1 MADEKTK
8 RREPPRLSGWDFA
21 TWRSAV
27 SDPTMRSTIMAV
39 MVLDR
44 APNWR
49 RLKDRYERASRLLPV
64 MRQKVVEGPVAIAN
78 PRLVID
84 PNFDLDLHLVRMK
97 MPAGSGWDDVLAEA
111 RKQSLTDFDRNRPL
125 WQVTVLE
132 GLPGGR
138 AAVLTKLHH
147 ALVDGQGALQ
157 IGAVIA
163 DLTPD
168 GADLGP
174 MPPVPDPEELHSRE
188 FAETMVRDD
197 ANWLVDTA
205 RDLIQGALPLA
216 KEFLTDP
223 KDKVHSLL
231 DNLASAARMLQAPFE
246 PLSPIMV
253 NRSYNYHFATFDVP
267 FDELRSAARADGHT
281 VNDAFVAAVSFGM
294 SRYHKLAGS
303 PVDHLNANMPI
314 SLRKPGQVG
323 QNAVSIAHFALPT
336 AVADPNELMDRISK
350 IVKKWRSE
358 PALGLAN
365 QLGEISR
372 FVPNELVSAA
382 ARAADVTASN
392 VPGAP
397 IPIYLAGARVE
408 SMYPLPPTIG
418 AAVFVALLSYDGTAG
433 IGLAIDDA
441 AVPEP
446 ELMTRC
452 MKYGFERVIGKP
464 LPADDPLA
472 AAAKKAPAKKAPAKK
487 APAKKAPAKKAPA
500 KKVPAKKAP
509 AKKAPA
515 KKAPAPAS

>member
-1 MADEKTK
+1 MTEDKTK
-8 RREPPRLSGWDFA
+8 RKEPLRLSGWDFA

-39 MVLDR
+39 MVLEK
-44 APNWR
+44 APNWK
-49 RLKDRYERASRLLPV
+49 RLQERYERASRLLPV

-84 PNFDLDLHLVRMK
+84 PNFDLNLHLVRMR
-97 MPAGSGWDDVLAEA
+97 MPAGSTWGDVLAEA

-132 GLPGGR
+132 GLPGGK

-157 IGAVIA
+157 IGAAIA
-163 DLTPD
+163 DLTPE

-174 MPPVPDPEELHSRE
+174 MPPVPEPEQLHSRE

-205 RDLIQGALPLA
+205 RDMVQGAVPLA
-216 KEFLTDP
+216 KELLTEP
-223 KDKVHSLL
+223 KETINSLL
-231 DNLASAARMLQAPFE
+231 GMVASAARMLQAPFE

-253 NRSYNYHFATFDVP
+253 NRSYNYHFETFDLP
-267 FDELRSAARADGHT
+267 FDDLRTAAKSQGYT
-281 VNDAFVAAVSFGM
+281 VNDAFMAAVAFGM
-294 SRYHKLAGS
+294 GRYHKLAGS
-303 PVDHLNANMPI
+303 PVDRLNANMPI

-336 AVADPNELMDRISK
+336 AVADPAELMGRISK
-350 IVKKWRSE
+350 IVKKWRAE
-358 PALGLAN
+358 PALSLTN
-365 QLGEISR
+365 QIGEISR
-372 FVPNELVSAA
+372 FVPGEMVSAA
-382 ARAADVTASN
+382 ARASDVTASN

-418 AAVFVALLSYDGTAG
+418 AAVFVALLSYDGAAE

-441 AVPEP
+441 AVPDP
-446 ELMTRC
+446 DVMKRC

-464 LPADDPLA
+464 LPSDDPLA
-472 AAAKKAPAKKAPAKK
+472 LTEEEKAPAKKAPVKKTAARRKAPTKK
-487 APAKKAPAKKAPA
+487 APA
-500 KKVPAKKAP
+500 
-509 AKKAPA
+509 
-515 KKAPAPAS
+515 S